1 MGAFYQKKRKIF
13 YLQNVLSIVYF
24 IIVYNIIFVDL
35 ISLQYVKLLSNR
47 ESGLNQFTVEIYLN
61 SRDKNFRKFSF
72 LFT

>member
-1 MGAFYQKKRKIF
+1 MGAFYQKKRIIF